1 MALEAVAT
9 GGEVRFL
16 DALLRGDRRS
26 AAQVV
31 DTTLEANGGLR
42 VLYLDLI
49 QPAMR
54 EVGRLWQ
61 ENMITVADEHLATA
75 IVQSVMSRA
84 FEREYVWRGE
94 KALHLVAACADDE
107 RHQIGLRMV
116 CDLLEL
122 QEWET
127 TYLGAS
133 VPITS
138 LVEFVVRHMPD
149 AVAIS
154 ATVAPSVTRVRATIA
169 AIRAAPLARQ
179 PVIVVGGRAFLG
191 DPTLAE
197 RIGADGTA
205 ADAWDAVALL
215 HDRLRDRA

>member
-1 MALEAVAT
+1 MAPETAAT
-9 GGEVRFL
+9 GAEARFL
-16 DALLRGDRRS
+16 DALLHGDRR
-26 AAQVV
+26 AAALIV
-31 DTTLEANGGLR
+31 DATLEANGGLR
-42 VLYLDLI
+42 ALYLDLI
-49 QPAMR
+49 QPALR

-61 ENMITVADEHLATA
+61 ENEITVADEHLATA
-75 IVQSVMSRA
+75 IVQSVMGRA

-133 VPITS
+133 VPIAS
-138 LVEFVVRHMPD
+138 LVEFVGRHAPH

-154 ATVAPSVTRVRATIA
+154 ASVAPSITRVRSAIA
-169 AIRAAPLARQ
+169 AIRAAPLRRQ

-191 DPTLAE
+191 DPTLAA

-215 HDRLRDRA
+215 HDRLAERA